1 MTLGLRNR
9 GRLFPD
15 GVAKI
20 DSETWLLG
28 VVCGDGEETMETL
41 AAYTEAYLPCMASP
55 STTSNPICLSAEREP
70 CFGVDSKVDESGKGR
85 TGVLGN
91 GRLPRNVVAILFCF
105 LTDADDD
112 WVVGVEKM
120 GRFMDLDCGVRGIV
134 VAVAVAVVVQP
145 VVFVVVVVV
154 VVVMLT
160 AVVASGFHSIS
171 GLAVGL
177 VVATVTGWTFSLLL
191 LVSSVVVVVAVKSA
205 CRLRRRTAA
214 PAFRLWTI
222 IIVFVLLCLLF
233 LVGLCCVT
241 SRQKGKKFSIFLDEV
256 TDRCWREMIGIIN
269 TKERQSRSSIYKEW
283 MR

>member
-1 MTLGLRNR
+1 MG
-9 GRLFPD
+9 
-15 GVAKI
+15 
-20 DSETWLLG
+20 S
-28 VVCGDGEETMETL
+28 
-41 AAYTEAYLPCMASP
+41 S
-55 STTSNPICLSAEREP
+55 STTSNPICLRAEREP
-70 CFGVDSKVDESGKGR
+70 CFGVDSKVDECAKGR

-91 GRLPRNVVAILFCF
+91 GRLPRNVVTILFCF

-120 GRFMDLDCGVRGIV
+120 GRFMGLDCGVRGIV

-145 VVFVVVVVV
+145 VVFVFVVVVV
-154 VVVMLT
+154 VVVVLT

-222 IIVFVLLCLLF
+222 IVFVLLCLLF

-241 SRQKGKKFSIFLDEV
+241 SRQKGK
-256 TDRCWREMIGIIN
+256 
-269 TKERQSRSSIYKEW
+269 SSPFFW
-283 MR
+283 TR